1 MSLPA
6 QIDLTPVIQGDT
18 WDGLTV
24 SMSSTGTA
32 FGSNLS
38 TVKMTFKDS
47 TGTVA
52 LALTSATSSEILIT
66 SASSWTFNV
75 VGRVLSLAADTYS
88 WGIETT
94 DAGGVIKTRLTGTLK
109 ILADPV

>member
-1 MSLPA
+1 MALPG
-6 QIDLTPVIQGDT
+6 QVNLTPVIQGDT
-18 WDGLTV
+18 WDGITV

-32 FGSNLS
+32 FSDTLA

-47 TGTVA
+47 SGTLA
-52 LALTSATSSEILIT
+52 LALSSASASEILIT
-66 SASSWTFNV
+66 DASAWTFNV

-94 DAGGVIKTRLTGTLK
+94 DSGGVIKTRLTGTLK
-109 ILADPV
+109 IISDPV

>member
-1 MSLPA
+1 MSLPG
-6 QIDLTPVIQGDT
+6 QVNLTPVIQGDT

-24 SMSSTGTA
+24 SFSSTGTA
-32 FGSNLS
+32 FADTLS

-47 TGTVA
+47 TGTTA
-52 LALTSATSSEILIT
+52 LALTSASASEILIT
-66 SASSWTFNV
+66 DSITWTFNA
-75 VGRVLSLAADTYS
+75 VGRILSLAADTYS

-94 DAGGVIKTRLTGTLK
+94 DAGGVTKTRLTGTLK